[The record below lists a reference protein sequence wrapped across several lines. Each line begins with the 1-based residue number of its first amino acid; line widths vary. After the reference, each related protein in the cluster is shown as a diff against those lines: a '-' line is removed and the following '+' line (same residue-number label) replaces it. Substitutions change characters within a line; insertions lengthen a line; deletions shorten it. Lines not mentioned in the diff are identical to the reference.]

1 MIRLWCSGATV
12 WRSLIWKLVF
22 CCLRLPQNFWFSHT
36 DMPIMIMMENEGDV
50 ATTTTTT
57 CELQIDI
64 IWRNF
69 IFRNQNVK
77 KKGSYYYV
85 ACHKTQFLLPSLLVQ
100 TVIYGI
106 LGIRLL
112 EEFEL
117 VFRLK
122 QVWKDSPRLSS
133 SVRSIILQQNYL
145 LIYEMWY

>member
-1 MIRLWCSGATV
+1 MQLYDAHWFENSSSVASGYLKISDSVIQICLLWLWWRMKETWPQQQQQPVSCRLTLYEETSYSET
-12 WRSLIWKLVF
+12 RM
-22 CCLRLPQNFWFSHT
+22 LR
-36 DMPIMIMMENEGDV
+36 
-50 ATTTTTT
+50 
-57 CELQIDI
+57 
-64 IWRNF
+64 
-69 IFRNQNVK
+69 